1 MNSQEKKVVERVGLA
16 LESLDTA
23 AISIDSIKRDDRTE
37 DVDKLLNEAADHIYE
52 AQCALKK
59 VGLEQYD
66 SGYVGEHIVLK
77 MRHRKNKKQ

>member
-1 MNSQEKKVVERVGLA
+1 MA

-23 AISIDSIKRDDRTE
+23 SISIESITRDNRTE

-59 VGLEQYD
+59 VGLDQYD
-66 SGYVGEHIVLK
+66 NGYIGEHIVLK